1 MQLPYRP
8 EYDLSI
14 ALLQTSMLMVCIYCS
29 QDGVFAHAVHMTELD
44 LLIKTRSKDYWRQRL
59 REERNEMVKQS
70 KEYWDS
76 QAMLSMGI

>member
-1 MQLPYRP
+1 
-8 EYDLSI
+8 
-14 ALLQTSMLMVCIYCS
+14 
-29 QDGVFAHAVHMTELD
+29 MTELD

>member
-44 LLIKTRSKDYWRQRL
+44 LLIKTRYWKLISLMQEINIKR
-59 REERNEMVKQS
+59 
-70 KEYWDS
+70 Y
-76 QAMLSMGI
+76 